1 MYKAMAHIHSK
12 NGKLE
17 EVTVISNRGDNSYVV
32 KTSDG
37 VVCTAIYNPFDGA
50 YYADDKYSVWRQVL

>member
-1 MYKAMAHIHSK
+1 MYKAMAHIHGK

-17 EVTVISNRGDNSYVV
+17 EVTVISKSDDNSYVV

-37 VVCTAIYNPFDGA
+37 VVCSAIYNPFVGC
-50 YYADDKYSVWRQVL
+50 YYADDKYGVL